1 MMVSRVKK
9 NARKILT
16 AVALT
21 FTATVATSGAAFA
34 ESDWPT
40 GPVKMIMH
48 TKAGGSSDV
57 FIRTLAKSLEPQIG
71 QKVIVINSPG
81 GGGASQMSKIRPA
94 KPDGLTL
101 GINTL
106 THFTGMLTNLKGTFS
121 MDDFSWVGSTQEDAI
136 LLFVRED
143 SEIKNLDDLIA
154 KAKENGGT
162 INIGGFGPV
171 GSMQNIGVSML
182 ENAAGVKFNWV
193 GFNAT
198 PDIISALLG
207 GHVDVG
213 VSNLGATRSFFDAN
227 RIKGLGVL
235 GEERLTGLPDLKTFG
250 EQGYKVDT
258 SWVQVRGIFGPA
270 GIPME
275 TQQKIADAFH
285 EAMRSDDYQKYA
297 RAAGVTDSWMGPE
310 KYTKFTKS
318 VTKVAETQLKAAGVL
333 K

>member
-1 MMVSRVKK
+1 MVRTIKK
-9 NARKILT
+9 SARTYLSAAAFALTSIVATTQT
-16 AVALT
+16 AV
-21 FTATVATSGAAFA
+21 A

-40 GPVKMIMH
+40 GPVTMIMH

-71 QKVIVINSPG
+71 QKVVVINAPG

-121 MDDFSWVGSTQEDAI
+121 PDEFSWIASTQEDAI
-136 LLFVRED
+136 LLFVRTD
-143 SEIKNLDDLIA
+143 SDINNLDDLVA
-154 KAKENGGT
+154 KAKATGGQ
-162 INIGGFGPV
+162 INIGGFGPI
-171 GSMQNIGVSML
+171 GSMQNIGISML
-182 ENAAGVKFNWV
+182 EEAAGVKFNWV

-198 PDIISALLG
+198 PDITAALLG

-213 VSNLGATRSFFDAN
+213 VSNLGAVTSFFEAG
-227 RIKGLGVL
+227 RLKGLGVL
-235 GEERLTGLPDLKTFG
+235 GEERLSGLPDLPTFS
-250 EQGYKVDT
+250 EQGYDVDN
-258 SWVQVRGIFGPA
+258 SWIQVRGVFGPA
-270 GIPME
+270 GIPTE

-285 EAMRSDDYQKYA
+285 KAMRTDDYQQYA
-297 RAAGVTDSWMGPE
+297 RNAGVMDSWMGPE
-310 KYTKFTKS
+310 QYAKFADS
-318 VTKVAETQLKAAGVL
+318 ATKVAAKQLKAAGVI